1 MSNKNKKRDGVV
13 YSTNPSFARADEEAD
28 ETVDLSPSQQNL
40 RVWRDSKS
48 RAGKTVTLVKGYVG
62 SQSSLEELGKSLKSK
77 CGVGGT
83 VKDGEIIIQGDFR
96 ERITEILKKLGYGVK
111 AAGG

>member
-1 MSNKNKKRDGVV
+1 MSNKNKNRDGLV
-13 YSTNPSFARADEEAD
+13 YSTNPNFNPEERNED
-28 ETVDLSPSQQNL
+28 ETADLPPSQQNL

-62 SQSSLEELGKSLKSK
+62 SQSTLEELGRTLKSK

-96 ERITEILKKLGYGVK
+96 EKIAEILKKLGYGVK